1 VKLGNQSERNTI
13 ISSPMQR
20 SMRKQEF
27 SRREFLKLSLVG
39 LGGLALN
46 GRDLK
51 FLSMPEFPQA
61 ERLGRLCVGMVE
73 LKARP
78 DENSQSV
85 GRIFEDAVVPWLRE
99 VVGQKEYY
107 INKRW
112 VETPD
117 GYVYAPYLQP
127 VKYLPNQPVNELI
140 ETSIGPGMWTEVTVP
155 YVDIVLESG
164 GSTAWFKSRLEGGLP
179 PRLYYGQVFWVDQI
193 RTDGN
198 GQTYYRVNPN
208 YYGGLDMLW
217 APAEAFRPIQE
228 DELAPINP
236 GVEDKRI
243 VVDVVHQ
250 TLSCFEGDKEVFF
263 TRISSGAKFDIN
275 GNPVDKW
282 STPVGM
288 HKVTRKY
295 ISLQMSGGTTGAGWD
310 LPGIGWTSIF
320 VTGGVAIHSTFW
332 HNDYGVPRSHGCVN
346 ASPEDA
352 KWIFMWAE
360 PFVNYDPGAEDVAIS
375 GKNSTQVEVVEG

>member
-1 VKLGNQSERNTI
+1 
-13 ISSPMQR
+13 MQK
-20 SMRKQEF
+20 SMRKHEF

-39 LGGLALN
+39 FGGLALN
-46 GRDLK
+46 GRNHK

-127 VKYLPNQPVNELI
+127 VKNLPNQPINDLI

-228 DELAPINP
+228 NELTPINP

-282 STPVGM
+282 STPVGL

-295 ISLQMSGGTTGAGWD
+295 VSLQMSGGTTGAGWD

-352 KWIFMWAE
+352 KWIFMWTE